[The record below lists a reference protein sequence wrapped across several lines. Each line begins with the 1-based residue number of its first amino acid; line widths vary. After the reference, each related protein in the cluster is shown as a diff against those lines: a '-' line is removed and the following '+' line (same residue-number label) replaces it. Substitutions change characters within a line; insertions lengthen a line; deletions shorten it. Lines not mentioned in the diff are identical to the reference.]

1 MKVFAVNASQPDSGL
16 LHHCI
21 LADSAVLP
29 WRKPM
34 FLPDF
39 DPEMNLRTV
48 PAVVI
53 DRLGKSIPRRFASRY
68 YCRAAYALM
77 LRAEGLYRHL
87 AAAGMSVSAAVSFD
101 SAVFISPYMPIEEVE
116 QAFSQGVTTEV
127 DGTAAAQTVCPDFRG
142 SIDRA
147 IHALS
152 QYSTLKIG
160 DILFFDV
167 PDRGIPVQEGNR
179 IRLLAAQ
186 GEEIHAFTVK

>member
-39 DPEMNLRTV
+39 DPEMSLRTV
-48 PAVVI
+48 PAVVM
-53 DRLGKSIPRRFASRY
+53 DRLGKSVPQRFASRY

-77 LRAEGLYRHL
+77 LRAEGLYRRL
-87 AAAGMSVSAAVSFD
+87 ADAGMPVSAAVSFD
-101 SAVFISPYMPIEEVE
+101 SAAFISPYMPLDEVE
-116 QAFSQGVTTEV
+116 QAFSQGVATEV
-127 DGTAAAQTVCPDFRG
+127 DGTVAAQTVCPDFRG

-179 IRLLAAQ
+179 VRLLTAQ

>member
-1 MKVFAVNASQPDSGL
+1 MKAFAVNASQPDSGL

-39 DPEMNLRTV
+39 DLEMSLRTV

-53 DRLGKSIPRRFASRY
+53 DRLGKSIPQRFASRY

-77 LRAEGLYRHL
+77 LRAEGLYRRR
-87 AAAGMSVSAAVSFD
+87 ADAGMPVSAAVSFD
-101 SAVFISPYMPIEEVE
+101 SAAFISPYMPLDAAE
-116 QAFSQGVTTEV
+116 QAFTQGVATEV
-127 DGTAAAQTVCPDFRG
+127 DGTIAAQTVCPDFRG

-167 PDRGIPVQEGNR
+167 PDSGIPVQEGNR
-179 IRLLAAQ
+179 VRLLAPQ